1 MQSVD
6 EQKTAV
12 TGDGNDTESSRVSFS
27 PEQQGRV
34 QALIDD
40 AYRKAYSKAARGAG
54 VGEELAGLKKELAS
68 LKEERTSSAVL
79 RAVAKRNVVDAQE
92 VTELIGRHVRMD
104 DNGRISVSAE
114 AAGMD
119 GGGASLGLDEYV
131 DQWLADRPHHQRAQG
146 SQGAGSHGAR
156 FSAPGTRHNLSDPQ
170 AWRRMPREELDRYL
184 KDGVNVQGA
193 GGQVFRFRDVQNP
206 FVEARKRKFNSGGK

>member
-12 TGDGNDTESSRVSFS
+12 MGDGTETESSRVSFS
-27 PEQQGRV
+27 SEQQARV
-34 QALIDD
+34 QTLIDE
-40 AYRKAYSKAARGAG
+40 AYRKAYSKAARGSSAG
-54 VGEELAGLKKELAS
+54 DEMDGLKKELSS
-68 LKEERTSSAVL
+68 LRDDRKQSAVL
-79 RAVAKRNVVDAQE
+79 RAVAKRNVVDADE

-104 DNGRISVSAE
+104 EKGRMSVSGE
-114 AAGMD
+114 AGAGQE
-119 GGGASLGLDEYV
+119 GGLVGFEEYV
-131 DQWLADRPHHQRAQG
+131 DQWLVERPHHLRAQ
-146 SQGAGSHGAR
+146 SAQGAGSHGAR
-156 FSAPGTRHNLSDPQ
+156 FSAGRAHYNLSDPQ
-170 AWRRMPREELDRYL
+170 SWRSMPREELDKYL

>member
-6 EQKTAV
+6 EHKTGVMGEGAEA
-12 TGDGNDTESSRVSFS
+12 ESVRVSFTS
-27 PEQQGRV
+27 EQQSRV
-34 QALIDD
+34 QTLIDD

-54 VGEELAGLKKELAS
+54 ASEELAGLKKELAS
-68 LKEERTSSAVL
+68 LREDRKSSAVL

-92 VTELIGRHVRMD
+92 VTELIGRHVQMD
-104 DNGRISVSAE
+104 DSGRLSVSAE
-114 AAGMD
+114 AAG
-119 GGGASLGLDEYV
+119 GGEGGAPVGLEEYV
-131 DQWLADRPHHQRAQG
+131 DRWLDERPHHRRAQG
-146 SQGAGSHGAR
+146 SQGAGSRGAR
-156 FSAPGTRHNLSDPQ
+156 FSGGHTRYNLTDPQ
-170 AWRRMPREELDRYL
+170 SWRTMPREQLDRYL